1 MSNLSVFPLIR
12 SYCNSFLFT
21 FILQNMLK
29 ICSSLELLHFT
40 RSLLPQKSIKC
51 VSEHIS
57 KYHATSNTVFAL
69 SSGHGT
75 CGVAVI
81 RITGSKSGCALLKL
95 TGKTKLPPARR
106 AQFKKLVHPT
116 SNEILDHAL
125 TLWLPGMY
133 SC

>member
-1 MSNLSVFPLIR
+1 
-12 SYCNSFLFT
+12 
-21 FILQNMLK
+21 MLK

-40 RSLLPQKSIKC
+40 RLLLPQKSIKC
-51 VSEHIS
+51 VSEQIS

-95 TGKTKLPPARR
+95 IGKTKLPPARR
-106 AQFKKLVHPT
+106 AQFRKLVHPT
-116 SNEILDHAL
+116 SNEVLDHAL

-133 SC
+133 RCGNLVKHIFQQKKFKNFSSHY